1 MAAAA
6 AARAVVASSIASRVA
21 FVTGGASGLGRATAL
36 RFARAGA
43 RVAVVDLPSSHGV
56 AFAAELNAAR
66 AGAAVFAPADV
77 TSEADVQAALSA
89 CEAAFGEAPN
99 VVVNCAGIAPPA
111 KVLGKKGPHSLDLFL
126 KLLAVNTGGTFNVTR
141 LAAARLAAAA
151 EKGAQPAGPDG
162 ERGCVIF
169 TASVAAFEG
178 QIGQAAYSASKGA
191 VVAMMLPMARE
202 LARIGVR
209 INTIAPGVFL
219 TPMLESLPPK
229 VQTELGANVPFPQR
243 LGRPDDYAAL
253 AQHIAENNYING
265 EVIRIDGALRMGP
278 G

>member
-6 AARAVVASSIASRVA
+6 ASSIASRIA

-43 RVAVVDLPSSHGV
+43 RVALVDLPSAAG
-56 AFAAELNAAR
+56 AALAAELNAAR
-66 AGAAVFAPADV
+66 AGAAIFAPADV

-89 CEAAFGEAPN
+89 CEAAFGAPPS

-111 KVLGKKGPHSLDLFL
+111 KVLGKKGPHSQEQFM

-151 EKGAQPAGPDG
+151 EKGAAPAGADG

-191 VVAMMLPMARE
+191 VVGMMLPMARE

-219 TPMLESLPPK
+219 TPMVEGLPPK
-229 VQTELGANVPFPQR
+229 VQTELGAAVPFPQR
-243 LGRPDDYAAL
+243 LGRPEDYAAL